1 MRARLVVEGVIS
13 GLHRS
18 PYKGF
23 SVEFSQHREYTQGDE
38 LRYLDWKV
46 FGRSDRFY
54 VKEFEE
60 ETNLKAFLLLD
71 ASDSMTYRSGELTK
85 LEYGSIVA
93 ASLAQ
98 LMLRQRDA
106 VGLAVFSDQV
116 NRYLPPRGVASHYS
130 QMLEELLAPPTA
142 PKTDLAA
149 TFHELAEQ
157 IKRRGLIIVI
167 SDLFGPIEETL
178 MGLRHFRHRK
188 HEVIVFHILDRHE
201 LEFPFD
207 DLTRFDG
214 LEGEPDMLVDPHTI
228 RANYLRE
235 FQGFLQAL
243 QRGCREMDVDLVRMP
258 TDQPVEQLLS
268 AYLAARMRPGAARR
282 EGA

>member
-1 MRARLVVEGVIS
+1 
-13 GLHRS
+13 
-18 PYKGF
+18 
-23 SVEFSQHREYTQGDE
+23 
-38 LRYLDWKV
+38 
-46 FGRSDRFY
+46 
-54 VKEFEE
+54 
-60 ETNLKAFLLLD
+60 
-71 ASDSMTYRSGELTK
+71 MTYRSGELTK